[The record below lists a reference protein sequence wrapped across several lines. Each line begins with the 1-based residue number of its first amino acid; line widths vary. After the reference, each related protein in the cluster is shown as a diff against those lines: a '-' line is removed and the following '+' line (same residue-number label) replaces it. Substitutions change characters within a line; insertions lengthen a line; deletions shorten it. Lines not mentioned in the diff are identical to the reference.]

1 MFAYVARQAILDR
14 DKNVIGYELLF
25 RDGKQNCFPN
35 IDADEA
41 TSKILAGNHLTLGLD
56 EITGGKTAFINFFED
71 TLLYRFPTSLDP
83 FGVVI
88 EIVET
93 APISDELL
101 AACKHIKQLG
111 YKLALDDHDFD
122 PKWDVF
128 LPYVD
133 IIKVDIRESDYET
146 IAKHIPKFLDANV
159 KLIAEKIETYQEY
172 EQYRDLG
179 CHYFQGYF
187 YAKPEVMKHKNIPK
201 SKLSMVELIGESSK
215 MQMDID
221 RINEIIERDVALSYM
236 LLRFIN
242 NPLINKRN
250 KITSLRHALNYM
262 GEVELKK
269 FIALLALA
277 NMGDDKPA
285 ELVQICLV
293 RAKFCELLAKEKN
306 EIENPPKG
314 FLVGLFS
321 LLDAMLDK
329 SMESLV
335 DNLPLTEDLKEALC
349 GRKNNLLLYL
359 EIARSFETANW
370 GRTKKLAQGIRI
382 QQKVLHGLYNQ
393 SIVWSN
399 SMRQSFSSKGK
410 G

>member
-14 DKNVIGYELLF
+14 DKNVYGYELLF

-35 IDADEA
+35 VAQDEA
-41 TSKILAGNHLTLGLD
+41 TSKILASNHLTLGLD
-56 EITGGKTAFINFFED
+56 EITQGQTAFINFYED

-83 FGVVI
+83 MGVVI

-93 APISDELL
+93 APISKALL

-128 LPYVD
+128 LPYID
-133 IIKVDIRESDYET
+133 IIKIDIRESDFET
-146 IAKHIPKFLDANV
+146 IKKHVPKFLENRLKIV
-159 KLIAEKIETYQEY
+159 AEKVETYE
-172 EQYRDLG
+172 EFITYRDLG

-187 YAKPEVMKHKNIPK
+187 YARPEVIKQKNIPN
-201 SKLSMVELIGESSK
+201 SKLSLLDLIGESGK
-215 MQMDID
+215 MTMDFD
-221 RINEIIERDVALSYM
+221 RINEIIERDVALSFM

-242 NPLINKRN
+242 NPTINKRN

-277 NMGDDKPA
+277 NLGDSKPM
-285 ELVQICLV
+285 ELLQVSLV
-293 RAKFCELLAKEKN
+293 RAKFCELLSQQRGDD
-306 EIENPPKG
+306 ENPPEG

-321 LLDAMLDK
+321 LIDALLDRR
-329 SMESLV
+329 MENLLE
-335 DNLPLTEDLKEALC
+335 NLPLSDDLNEALC
-349 GRKNNLLLYL
+349 GQKNHLLFYL
-359 EIARSFETANW
+359 ELAKTFETANW
-370 GRTKKLAQGIRI
+370 LRTRKLAQVLKVE
-382 QQKVLHGLYNQ
+382 QKTLHGIYNQ
-393 SIVWSN
+393 AVVWSN
-399 SMRQSFSSKGK
+399 AMRQSIKA
-410 G
+410 

>member
-14 DKNVIGYELLF
+14 EKNVVGYELLF

-41 TSKILAGNHLTLGLD
+41 TSKILASNHLTLGLD
-56 EITGGKTAFINFFED
+56 EITGGKTAFINFYED

-83 FGVVI
+83 LSVVI

-93 APISDELL
+93 APISDDLL

-122 PKWDVF
+122 PKWDIF

-146 IAKHIPKFLDANV
+146 ISKHVPKFLENNV
-159 KLIAEKIETYQEY
+159 KIIAEKIETYQEY
-172 EQYRDLG
+172 EQYCELG

-187 YAKPEVMKHKNIPK
+187 YAKPEVVKHKNIPK
-201 SKLSMVELIGESSK
+201 SKLSLVELIGESSK
-215 MQMDID
+215 MQMDME
-221 RINEIIERDVALSYM
+221 RINDIIERDVALSYM

-242 NPLINKRN
+242 NPLVNKRN

-277 NMGDDKPA
+277 NLGDEKPA

-293 RAKFCELLAKEKN
+293 RAKFCELLAREKN
-306 EIENPPKG
+306 ETENPPKG

-335 DNLPLTEDLKEALC
+335 GNLPLTDDLKEALC
-349 GRKNNLLLYL
+349 GRKNNLLFYL

-370 GRTKKLAQGIRI
+370 ARTKKLAGAVKV

-393 SIVWSN
+393 AIVWSN
-399 SMRQSFSSKGK
+399 SMRQSIS
-410 G
+410 

>member
-1 MFAYVARQAILDR
+1 MFAYVARQAILDS
-14 DKNVIGYELLF
+14 DKNVFGYELLF

-35 IDADEA
+35 VAPDEA
-41 TSKILAGNHLTLGLD
+41 TSKILASNHLTLGLD
-56 EITGGKTAFINFFED
+56 EITGGKLSFINFYED

-83 FGVVI
+83 MSVVI

-93 APISDELL
+93 APISKALL

-111 YKLALDDHDFD
+111 YRLALDDHDFD

-146 IAKHIPKFLDANV
+146 IKKHIPKFLNAKV
-159 KLIAEKIETYQEY
+159 KIIAEKVETYEEFKLY
-172 EQYRDLG
+172 KALG

-187 YAKPEVMKHKNIPK
+187 YARPEVIRQKNIPN
-201 SKLSMVELIGESSK
+201 SKVSLVELIGESAKSD
-215 MQMDID
+215 MNFD
-221 RINEIIERDVALSYM
+221 RINDIIERDVALSYM

-242 NPLINKRN
+242 NPLVNKRN

-277 NMGDDKPA
+277 NLGDSKPM
-285 ELVQICLV
+285 ELLQVSLV
-293 RAKFCELLAKEKN
+293 RAKFCELLAQEKQ
-306 EIENPPKG
+306 ESENPPKG

-321 LLDAMLDK
+321 LIDALLDRR
-329 SMESLV
+329 MENLME
-335 DNLPLTEDLKEALC
+335 NLPLSEDLKGALC
-349 GRKNNLLLYL
+349 GEQNNLMVYL
-359 EIARSFETANW
+359 ELSKTFESANW
-370 GRTKKLAQGIRI
+370 LRTRKLAKTIKVE
-382 QQKVLHGLYNQ
+382 QKMLHGIYNQ
-393 SIVWSN
+393 AVVWSN
-399 SMRQSFSSKGK
+399 AMRQCIG
-410 G
+410 

>member
-14 DKNVIGYELLF
+14 DKNVYGYELLF

-35 IDADEA
+35 VAPDEA
-41 TSKILAGNHLTLGLD
+41 TSKILASNHLTLGLD
-56 EITGGKTAFINFFED
+56 EITNGQISFINFYED

-83 FGVVI
+83 MNVVI

-93 APISDELL
+93 APISKALL

-128 LPYVD
+128 LPYID
-133 IIKVDIRESDYET
+133 IVKVDVRESDYET
-146 IAKHIPKFLDANV
+146 IAKHVPKFIEAKV
-159 KLIAEKIETYQEY
+159 KIIAEKVETYEEF
-172 EQYRDLG
+172 EQYKELG

-187 YAKPEVMKHKNIPK
+187 YAKPEVIKQKNIPNN
-201 SKLSMVELIGESSK
+201 KLSLIELIGESAK
-215 MQMDID
+215 PEMNFD
-221 RINEIIERDVALSYM
+221 RINDIIERDVALSYM

-242 NPLINKRN
+242 NPTVNKRH

-277 NMGDDKPA
+277 NLGDSKPM
-285 ELVQICLV
+285 ELLQVSLI
-293 RAKFCELLAKEKN
+293 RAKFCELLSQQRGDS
-306 EIENPPKG
+306 ENPPKG

-321 LLDAMLDK
+321 LIDAMLDRK
-329 SMESLV
+329 MENLLE
-335 DNLPLTEDLKEALC
+335 NLPLSDDLNEALC
-349 GRKNNLLLYL
+349 GQKNNLLFYL
-359 EIARSFETANW
+359 ELAKTFETANW
-370 GRTKKLAQGIRI
+370 LRTRKLAQALKVE
-382 QQKVLHGLYNQ
+382 QKILHGIYNQ
-393 SIVWSN
+393 SVVWSN
-399 SMRQSFSSKGK
+399 AMRQSVTA
-410 G
+410 